1 MLSYRFVFLLIYAGL
16 AVRGEPQEVLLWP
29 NGAPG
34 SEGKTGAETPVVR
47 DDGMRRVAGIHRP
60 SITVYLPSAQTATGA
75 GVLILPGGGH
85 QYLSIDNE
93 GHHVA
98 NWLAERGVAGLVV
111 KYRLAREP
119 GSTYKVEVEAL
130 HDTQRAI
137 RVARARA
144 KE

>member
-1 MLSYRFVFLLIYAGL
+1 
-16 AVRGEPQEVLLWP
+16 
-29 NGAPG
+29 
-34 SEGKTGAETPVVR
+34 
-47 DDGMRRVAGIHRP
+47 
-60 SITVYLPSAQTATGA
+60 
-75 GVLILPGGGH
+75 VLILPGGGH